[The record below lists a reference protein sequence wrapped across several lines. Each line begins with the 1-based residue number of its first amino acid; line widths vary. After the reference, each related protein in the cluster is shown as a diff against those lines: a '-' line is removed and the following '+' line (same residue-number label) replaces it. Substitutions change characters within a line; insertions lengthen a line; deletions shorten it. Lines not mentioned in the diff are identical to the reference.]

1 LPGAHTFGQG
11 FGVARKGHSHQGQDI
26 FAPCG
31 SPLIS
36 VSAARVIMIGV
47 QGSAGNYL
55 VIRNSALHHDYVYA
69 HMAAPAP
76 LVKGQIL
83 TAGQPVGNVGQTG
96 NARGCH
102 LHFELWAG
110 KYYRGGRAVNPRAAL
125 QLWDSYS

>member
-1 LPGAHTFGQG
+1 M
-11 FGVARKGHSHQGQDI
+11 
-26 FAPCG
+26 APCG
-31 SPLIS
+31 TPLVS
-36 VSAARVIMIGV
+36 VSAARVIRIST
-47 QGSAGNYL
+47 QSAAGNYL
-55 VIRNSALHHDYVYA
+55 VIRNNGLHQDYVYA

-96 NARGCH
+96 DATACH

-110 KYYRGGRAVNPRAAL
+110 KYYRGGRPVNPRAAL